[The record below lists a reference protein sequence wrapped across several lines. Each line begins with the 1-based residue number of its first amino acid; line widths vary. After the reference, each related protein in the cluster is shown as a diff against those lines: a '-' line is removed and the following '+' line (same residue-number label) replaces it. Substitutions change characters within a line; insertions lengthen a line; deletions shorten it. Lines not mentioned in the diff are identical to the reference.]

1 MSGENGVVVD
11 SDFECASAG
20 EIRLR
25 EDGVFEIDY
34 LHENVVD
41 WFQELID
48 GGVGVPKEYAFCVR
62 ARNTTQEPQRVTCR
76 FLLSP
81 VGREYLAPQ
90 EWIRRAD
97 GWEWIPAADVLV
109 EDDRSAIEVS
119 AELGPSETAW
129 IGSAPFIDP
138 GTVQRRAQALA
149 DEFEMWTYREI
160 GRTAQDRPIVTL
172 ESPDKPLKAV
182 IAATAQAAEPVAW
195 GILHVA
201 HWLTIPTARA
211 RRLLEHVQF
220 VLMPMTNPDGA
231 AEGRSLT
238 NALGEVPKFSW
249 QLAEEGKNAPA
260 EARAWLEYLATLRP
274 DVFME
279 IHAHFRWEHMW
290 RTIGTDVVESVPG
303 EMQDKSGAIEQALR
317 TAFPDS
323 LPENGMSMID
333 TRIPDH
339 RVYGTQVLHRL
350 GILGGFLQAIPTS
363 IESHGADVQ
372 EVAETLAEALIGY
385 SHDTA

>member
-1 MSGENGVVVD
+1 MNSPIVVD
-11 SDFECASAG
+11 ADFECASAG

-25 EDGVFEIDY
+25 EDGVHEIDY

-62 ARNTTQEPQRVTCR
+62 ARNTTQEPQLARCR

-81 VGREYLAPQ
+81 VGRNYLAPQ

-97 GWEWIPAADVLV
+97 GWEWIPAADVRV
-109 EDDRSAIEVS
+109 EENRSAIEIS
-119 AELGPSETAW
+119 AELAPSETVW
-129 IGSAPFIDP
+129 IASAPFIEP
-138 GTVQRRAQALA
+138 ETVRRRAQALA

-160 GRTAQDRPIVTL
+160 GRTAEDRPIVVL
-172 ESPDKPLKAV
+172 ESPEKPLKVV
-182 IAATAQAAEPVAW
+182 IAATAQTSEPVAW
-195 GILHVA
+195 GILHVG
-201 HWLTIPTARA
+201 HWLTIPTARV

-238 NALGEVPKFSW
+238 NSLGEVPKFSW
-249 QLAEEGKNAPA
+249 QLAEEEKNAPA
-260 EARAWLEYLATLRP
+260 ETRAWLAYLAALKP
-274 DVFME
+274 DIDIE
-279 IHAHFRWEHMW
+279 IHAHFRWESMW
-290 RTIGTDVVESVPG
+290 RTVGTDVVESLPG
-303 EMQDKSGAIEQALR
+303 ELRDKSRGIEQALR

-333 TRIPDH
+333 TRKPDH
-339 RVYGTQVLHRL
+339 KVYGTQVLHRL
-350 GILGGFLQAIPTS
+350 GILRAFLQAIPTS

-372 EVAETLAEALIGY
+372 AVTEVLAEALMEYG
-385 SHDTA
+385 HDTA